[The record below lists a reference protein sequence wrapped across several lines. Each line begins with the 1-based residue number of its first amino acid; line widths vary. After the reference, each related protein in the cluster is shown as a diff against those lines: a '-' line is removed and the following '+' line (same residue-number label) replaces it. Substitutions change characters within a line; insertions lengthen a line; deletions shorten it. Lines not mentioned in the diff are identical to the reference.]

1 MLIVRFNVTYVDN
14 GYLVESYAESL
25 HDPGAMTTPTP
36 PPCRRIF
43 HDYKDVKEFIT
54 SEMDTLT
61 PENIEKALMAAVEP
75 LQQEGTP
82 YH

>member
-14 GYLVESYAESL
+14 GYLVESYAESI
-25 HDPGAMTTPTP
+25 HDPGSLPQQTP

-43 HDYKDVKEFIT
+43 HEYKDVKEFLI

-61 PENIEKALMAAVEP
+61 PENIERALISAVEP
-75 LQQEGTP
+75 LQGEGTA